1 MRSSTVNPGLS
12 VYPVFMPLVHYNAFY
27 YDKTPLNK
35 QMSLMSTSLHPGID
49 SCWIFGYSIF
59 EGTVK
64 DMDDDKAA
72 TGRHLVIA
80 NM

>member
-1 MRSSTVNPGLS
+1 
-12 VYPVFMPLVHYNAFY
+12 MPLVHYNAFY

-49 SCWIFGYSIF
+49 SSWIIGYSIF
-59 EGTVK
+59 EETVK

-80 NM
+80 NR